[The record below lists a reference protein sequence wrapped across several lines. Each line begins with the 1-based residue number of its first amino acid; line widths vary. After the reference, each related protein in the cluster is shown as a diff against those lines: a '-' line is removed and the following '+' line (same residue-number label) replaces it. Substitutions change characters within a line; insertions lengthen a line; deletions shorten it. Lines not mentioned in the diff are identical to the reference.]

1 MRITFTV
8 LFFCVYLSAALSSP
22 VKHYNKPLA
31 DTLADNKFPNPGSVN
46 RLFYLQR
53 DPNTNTVIYELNVDE
68 NGVLDKDK
76 PVHPY
81 WIRYTEKG
89 QKEELGFIQRK
100 FAYGVNSTELG
111 NDKFDIRF
119 VSYKKIPFL
128 LMKGTDGKYHIFVTI
143 SKKQVILNRIFL
155 RIRGGTFWVPN
166 VVYMELKGTEP
177 ATGREI
183 TERFKP

>member
-1 MRITFTV
+1 M
-8 LFFCVYLSAALSSP
+8 LSPAHFS
-22 VKHYNKPLA
+22 A
-31 DTLADNKFPNPGSVN
+31 DTVADNKLPVPTVN

-53 DPNTNTVIYELNVDE
+53 DPNTNTVIYELNEDAK
-68 NGVLDKDK
+68 GMLDVEY

-81 WIRYTEKG
+81 WIRYTENNK
-89 QKEELGFIQRK
+89 KEELSFIQRK
-100 FAYGVNSTELG
+100 FAYGVNAKPLG

-143 SKKQVILNRIFL
+143 SKKQVLLHRIFI
-155 RIRGGTFWVPN
+155 RIKGGTFWVPN
-166 VVYMELKGTEP
+166 VVYMELRGTET

-183 TERFKP
+183 FERFKP